1 MSRKYVQH
9 RNTIDV
15 KHELINR
22 ISGIE
27 DVDFL
32 NAIKPF
38 WIIRKKNPLLKYR
51 LTWKMNS

>member
-1 MSRKYVQH
+1 M
-9 RNTIDV
+9 NTIDL

-38 WIIRKKNPLLKYR
+38 WIIRKKNPLLKYP
-51 LTWKMNS
+51 LTWKMNF